1 MADQHTSEPQPIFLT
16 KVPVHTLLSRVALHK
31 PERGWTL
38 KDPQVRHRAIMAL
51 FPQTNAEHPRAE
63 MGILFRLDHVPGDAP
78 FFLIQSREPVPQLN
92 LPHEAATKE
101 VELKELPA
109 GTPVSFRIAINA
121 IQRIG
126 TGGTR
131 SIPLDGEEPA
141 PGIPSLSEWL
151 SAKLSP
157 ALTNTEIIDARREV
171 LTTGSGKDKQRAVQ
185 IDTING
191 VATVGDSGALLTA
204 QTNGVGRAKSYG
216 CGLLSIQA
224 LS

>member
-1 MADQHTSEPQPIFLT
+1 
-16 KVPVHTLLSRVALHK
+16 
-31 PERGWTL
+31 
-38 KDPQVRHRAIMAL
+38 
-51 FPQTNAEHPRAE
+51 

-92 LPHEAATKE
+92 LPHEAAMKE

-131 SIPLDGEEPA
+131 SIPLDGEESQL
-141 PGIPSLSEWL
+141 GVPSLSEWL
-151 SAKLSP
+151 SAKLAP
-157 ALTNTEIIDARREV
+157 ALTNTEIIDARREI
-171 LTTGSGKDKQRAVQ
+171 LTTGSGKNKRAVQ

-191 VATVGDSGALLTA
+191 VATVGDSEALLTA

-216 CGLLSIQA
+216 CGLLSVQA

>member
-51 FPQTNAEHPRAE
+51 FPQTGAEHPRAE

-92 LPHEAATKE
+92 LPHEAAMKE
-101 VELKELPA
+101 VELKELPT

-131 SIPLDGEEPA
+131 SIPLDGEEPI
-141 PGIPSLSEWL
+141 PGVPSLSEWL

-157 ALTNTEIIDARREV
+157 ALTNIEIINSRREV
-171 LTTGSGKDKQRAVQ
+171 LTTVSGENKRAVQ
-185 IDTING
+185 VDTIDG
-191 VATVGDSGALLTA
+191 AATVGDGAALLTA

-216 CGLLSIQA
+216 CGLLSVQV

>member
-1 MADQHTSEPQPIFLT
+1 M
-16 KVPVHTLLSRVALHK
+16 RY
-31 PERGWTL
+31 
-38 KDPQVRHRAIMAL
+38 

>member
-51 FPQTNAEHPRAE
+51 FPQTGAEHPRAE

-78 FFLIQSREPVPQLN
+78 FFLIQSREPGPQLN
-92 LPHEAATKE
+92 LPHEAAMKE

-131 SIPLDGEEPA
+131 SIPLDGEESQL
-141 PGIPSLSEWL
+141 GVPSLSEWL
-151 SAKLSP
+151 SAKLAP
-157 ALTNTEIIDARREV
+157 ALTNTEIIDARREI
-171 LTTGSGKDKQRAVQ
+171 LTTGSGKNKRAVQ

-191 VATVGDSGALLTA
+191 VATVGDSEALLTA

-216 CGLLSIQA
+216 CGLLSVQA